1 MNRFICL
8 ILDFRK
14 LFSADEPETAGLITY
29 KGMIC
34 PSEKQILKRKPVQF
48 FSERVAH

>member
-8 ILDFRK
+8 VLDFRK
-14 LFSADEPETAGLITY
+14 LFSADEPETTKFTY

-48 FSERVAH
+48 FGERVAH